1 MSEDNIPAQ
10 NREGLSAGELSQV
23 SDDPSIGKAGTRQP
37 EPKIVFDPSQREKI
51 ITHDDSHIVLGG
63 DRISSKASGYGG
75 KGHTGSHM
83 IDLVV
88 GRDPKLSGN
97 PSFRDDAGRIYISQ
111 RSDLDNAFGL
121 SAGQVGNHRGRS
133 AIGIKADHVRVVARS
148 GMKLITMPR
157 GTKNSLGK
165 KTQTT
170 LGIDLI
176 AGNDDQGLE
185 PIAKA
190 YKVADTFEVIIK
202 SIEKLSTMVEHFI
215 DAQASFNRAI
225 STHTHVGN
233 LGAPVSPSPEL
244 GIAAPLS
251 AARVSVLAKSPIRS
265 HRIMLVQARL
275 NHLKPM
281 AEGWIGSRYNHSN

>member
-1 MSEDNIPAQ
+1 MAEEDNTQAA
-10 NREGLSAGELSQV
+10 NREGLSAEESAQIP
-23 SDDPSIGKAGTRQP
+23 DDPSIGKGGRRQP
-37 EPKIVFDPSQREKI
+37 EPKIVYNPTQREKI
-51 ITHDDSHIVLGG
+51 ITHDDSHIILGG
-63 DRISSKASGYGG
+63 DRISSEASGYGG

-97 PSFRDDAGRIYISQ
+97 PSFSGDAARIYISQ

-121 SAGQVGNHRGRS
+121 EAGQVGNFKGRA
-133 AIGIKADHVRVVARS
+133 AIGVKADHVRVVARS
-148 GMKLITMPR
+148 GIKLITMPR

-176 AGNDDQGLE
+176 AGNDDEGLE

-215 DAQASFNRAI
+215 DAQADYNSAV
-225 STHTHVGN
+225 STHTHQAGPFP
-233 LGAPVSPSPEL
+233 AAPSPEL
-244 GIAAPLS
+244 GIEYPLS
-251 AARVSVLAKSPIRS
+251 GIKIDTLSKQPMRS
-265 HRIMLVQARL
+265 HRVMLVQARL
-275 NHLKPM
+275 NNLKPM
-281 AEGWIGSRYNHSN
+281 TDSWIGSRYNYSN

>member
-1 MSEDNIPAQ
+1 MAEEDNTQAA
-10 NREGLSAGELSQV
+10 NREGLSAEESAQIP
-23 SDDPSIGKAGTRQP
+23 DDPSIGKGGRRQP
-37 EPKIVFDPSQREKI
+37 EPKIVYNPTQREKI
-51 ITHDDSHIVLGG
+51 ITHDDSHIILGG
-63 DRISSKASGYGG
+63 DRISSEASGYGG

-97 PSFRDDAGRIYISQ
+97 PSFSGDAARIYISQ

-121 SAGQVGNHRGRS
+121 AAGQVGNFKGRA
-133 AIGIKADHVRVVARS
+133 AIGVKADHVRVVARS
-148 GMKLITMPR
+148 GIKLITMPR

-176 AGNDDQGLE
+176 AGNDDEGLE

-215 DAQASFNRAI
+215 DAQADLNKAL
-225 STHTHVGN
+225 STHTHQAGPFP
-233 LGAPVSPSPEL
+233 AAPSPEL
-244 GIAAPLS
+244 GIEYPLS
-251 AARVSVLAKSPIRS
+251 GIKIDTLSKQPMRS
-265 HRIMLVQARL
+265 HRVMLVQARL
-275 NHLKPM
+275 NNLKPM
-281 AEGWIGSRYNHSN
+281 TDSWIGSRYNYSN